1 MVRFFSQE
9 EEAAI
14 IAAIQRAERKTSGEI
29 RVHVEKQCR
38 GDILQEAV
46 RVFKKLKMDR
56 TALRNG
62 VLILIAPENRSF
74 AIIGDEGIDAVVP
87 VGFWDK
93 ERDIM
98 RDYFRQGAYGSG
110 VCAVIDEVGE
120 KLRAHFP
127 VQEGDKNEL
136 SDEISYGGPVE

>member
-46 RVFKKLKMDR
+46 RIFKKLKMDR

-98 RDYFRQGAYGSG
+98 RDYFRRGSYGSG
-110 VCAVIDEVGE
+110 VCAVIDEVGD

-136 SDEISYGGPVE
+136 SDEVSYGGSDE